1 MKISKPVHH
10 FPYPKIKQRKVT
22 VWSLKGR
29 GAGKLM
35 AHDIHSI
42 DDKCYLMWKE
52 KDLTIIPFFIH
63 ESIQFEIC

>member
-1 MKISKPVHH
+1 
-10 FPYPKIKQRKVT
+10 
-22 VWSLKGR
+22 
-29 GAGKLM
+29 M

-63 ESIQFEIC
+63 ELIQFEIC